1 MKKLFLTL
9 VALMPLLAMAQVKFT
24 AMTFADAQKAAQ
36 KAGKELL
43 VDVTRDDKDDPK
55 IAEIFKN
62 KELAAFINKNFIPV
76 RINLSKEENKDF
88 AEYLYSLMYPCVV
101 FYSNRGEQLES
112 TNWYSVATGKAN
124 LKEIAKKSMDAA
136 AVKRANTRTI
146 NFRDLDF
153 KQALE
158 VAKKEGKLVFAD
170 NYTTWCRPC
179 KQMEMDVF
187 TLNSVADYY
196 NEHFVSIKLD
206 ADKDPYKVAKNNGVR
221 GFPGYLYFA
230 PEGDVILAEGGFTP
244 EKKFIS
250 YGERAVAEFN
260 ANKTI
265 NLLTS
270 SLDEIKAQAKKEGKM
285 IMVDL
290 SATWCGPCKMMK
302 KNIFTLPTVARFFNK
317 NFVSLFVECDIE
329 KEKAAQ
335 LKKLYGYSAFPT
347 ILFLN
352 AEGELVHKMVGST
365 ETGDQFI
372 AVAKKALE
380 NKGLKHYNDRYAAG
394 EKSPE
399 FIKEY
404 ITVLGESYEKEQA
417 AKVANDY
424 LSALTLEQLATKDN
438 YAILKDNISDMDAK
452 PYQLFAANRAKFYP
466 VASQRD
472 VESYYS
478 MLWYMKGR
486 SFVSK
491 GENPTLDK
499 AGYKAFISSV
509 KKSDLPADTK
519 KAIQKASLISNAEMT
534 KNWKEYISLI
544 APALKDGSAGGMA
557 AYNWGLRVERNCE
570 DKALRLKLAGL
581 FENYIAAIT
590 EKSADAA
597 KEGSMAAMNS
607 GAIKKVIENLKK

>member
-1 MKKLFLTL
+1 MTL

-24 AMTFADAQKAAQ
+24 SMTFAEAQKAGQ

-43 VDVTRDDKDDPK
+43 VDVTRDDKGDPK
-55 IAEIFKN
+55 IAEVFKN
-62 KELAAFINKNFIPV
+62 KELAAFINKNFLPV
-76 RINLSKEENKDF
+76 RINLGKEENKDF
-88 AEYLYSLMYPCVV
+88 GQYLYSLMYPCVV

-112 TNWYSVATGKAN
+112 TNWHSLATGKGDMKDLAQ
-124 LKEIAKKSMDAA
+124 KSLDAA
-136 AVKRANTRTI
+136 AVKRSNTRAI

-158 VAKKEGKLVFAD
+158 VAKKEGKLVFTD

-206 ADKDPYKVAKNNGVR
+206 ADKDPHQVAKNNGVR
-221 GFPGYLYFA
+221 GYPGYLYFA
-230 PEGDVILAEGGFTP
+230 PEGDVVLEEGGFTP
-244 EKKFIS
+244 EQKFIA
-250 YGERAVAEFN
+250 YGERAVANVE

-270 SLDEIKAQAKKEGKM
+270 PLDEIKALAKKEGKM

-302 KNIFTLPTVARFFNK
+302 KNIFTIPTVARFFNK
-317 NFVSLFVECDIE
+317 NFVTLFVECDIE
-329 KEKAAQ
+329 KEKAEE

-365 ETGDQFI
+365 ETGDQFVN
-372 AVAKKALE
+372 VAKKALE

-394 EKSPE
+394 EKTPE

-404 ITVLGESYEKEQA
+404 ITVLGESYEKELA
-417 AKVANDY
+417 GKVASDY
-424 LSALTLEQLATKDN
+424 LNSLSIDEMATKDN
-438 YAILKDNISDMDAK
+438 FTILKENIMDLDAK
-452 PYQLFAANRAKFYP
+452 PFQLFAANRAKFYAL
-466 VASQRD
+466 ASEKD
-472 VESYYS
+472 VESYYN
-478 MLWYMKGR
+478 MLWYIKGR
-486 SFVSK
+486 SFVNK

-499 AGYKAFISSV
+499 DGYKAFISRL
-509 KKSDLPADTK
+509 KKSDLPDDIK
-519 KAIQKASLISNAEMT
+519 KNVENEAKISNAEST
-534 KNWKEYISLI
+534 GNWKEYIALISPSL
-544 APALKDGSAGGMA
+544 KNGSASSMV
-557 AYNWGLRVERNCE
+557 AYNWGLRVDRKCK
-570 DKALRLKLAGL
+570 DAALRSKLAGS
-581 FENYIAAIT
+581 FESYLAAL
-590 EKSADAA
+590 EKKNPEPA
-597 KEGSMAAMNS
+597 KEGSMVAMSAN
-607 GAIKKVIENLKK
+607 AIKKVIENLKK

>member
-1 MKKLFLTL
+1 MTL

-24 AMTFADAQKAAQ
+24 SMTFTEAQKAGQ
-36 KAGKELL
+36 KVGKELL
-43 VDVTRDDKDDPK
+43 VDVTRDDKSDPK
-55 IAEIFKN
+55 IAEVFKN
-62 KELAAFINKNFIPV
+62 KELAAFINKNFLPV

-88 AEYLYSLMYPCVV
+88 AQYLYSLMYPCVV

-112 TNWYSVATGKAN
+112 TNWHSLATGKGDMKA
-124 LKEIAKKSMDAA
+124 LAQKSLDAA
-136 AVKRANTRTI
+136 AVKRSNTRTI

-158 VAKKEGKLVFAD
+158 VAKKEGKLVFTD

-206 ADKDPYKVAKNNGVR
+206 ADKDPHQVAKNNGVR
-221 GFPGYLYFA
+221 GYPGYLYFA
-230 PEGDVILAEGGFTP
+230 PEGDVVLEEGGFTP
-244 EKKFIS
+244 EQKFIA
-250 YGERAVAEFN
+250 YGERAVAAFN
-260 ANKTI
+260 DNKNI

-270 SLDEIKAQAKKEGKM
+270 SLEEIKAVAKKDGKM

-302 KNIFTLPTVARFFNK
+302 KNIFTIPTVARFFNK

-329 KEKAAQ
+329 KEKAAE

-365 ETGDQFI
+365 ETGDEFI
-372 AVAKKALE
+372 KIAKKALE

-394 EKSPE
+394 EKTPE

-404 ITVLGESYEKEQA
+404 ITVLGESYEKELA
-417 AKVANDY
+417 SKVASDY
-424 LSALTLEQLATKDN
+424 LNSLSIEQMATKEN
-438 YAILKDNISDMDAK
+438 FTILKDNVSDLDAK
-452 PYQLFAANRAKFYP
+452 PSQLFAANRAKFYSIL
-466 VASQRD
+466 SQKEVD
-472 VESYYS
+472 NYYN
-478 MLWYMKGR
+478 MLWYIKGR
-486 SFVSK
+486 SFVSR

-499 AGYKAFISSV
+499 EGYKAFISSL
-509 KKSDLPADTK
+509 KKSDLPADIK
-519 KAIQKASLISNAEMT
+519 KSVEKEAKMSNAELT
-534 KNWKEYISLI
+534 GDWKEYISLI
-544 APALKDGSAGGMA
+544 SSSLKDGSAYPMP
-557 AYNWGLRVERNCE
+557 AYNWGLRVDQKCK
-570 DKALRLKLAGL
+570 DAALRSKLAGY
-581 FENYIAAIT
+581 FESYLAAY
-590 EKSADAA
+590 EKKNPEST
-597 KEGSMAAMNS
+597 KEGSMAAMNT
-607 GAIKKVIENLKK
+607 KVIKDVITNLKK